1 MTRLKIK
8 TYLCKIWSFNIT
20 YNKPKLWVLILINT
34 LKNMFLSKR
43 FPKIQVINKNLK
55 IIIIIIISK

>member
-1 MTRLKIK
+1 MTRLKVK
-8 TYLCKIWSFNIT
+8 TYLCKIQSFNIT
-20 YNKPKLWVLILINT
+20 HNKPKLWVLILINT

>member
-1 MTRLKIK
+1 MTRLKVK
-8 TYLCKIWSFNIT
+8 SYLCKIRSFNIT
-20 YNKPKLWVLILINT
+20 HNKPKLWVLILINT

-55 IIIIIIISK
+55 IIIIIIINK